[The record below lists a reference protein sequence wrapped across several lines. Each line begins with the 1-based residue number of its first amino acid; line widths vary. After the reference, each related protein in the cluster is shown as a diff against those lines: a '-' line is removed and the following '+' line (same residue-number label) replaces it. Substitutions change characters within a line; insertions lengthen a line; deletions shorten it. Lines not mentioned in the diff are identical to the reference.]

1 MVSSPDCLR
10 EQFKILQK
18 DYQQQ
23 LPSKIGHI
31 SEIWYRL
38 LRRPDRVADWEK
50 LHCLI
55 HRMVGSGATFG
66 MSELSETARR
76 MEGYIT
82 DMMAMKSHP
91 TAAQQAL
98 INTVLDEL
106 KQMAIGPQWQVIGGI
121 VDQYSPEEKK
131 EVKSRWRGEESWRN
145 VKSKKLIV
153 LIEYDEEQAN
163 DLRVQ
168 LSCFGY
174 KISTVKELKG
184 LKDAIEE
191 MSPAAVIMDVMWP
204 EGQMA
209 GTEIIQEIQGSRNWP
224 LPVLFI
230 SARDDLQAR
239 LQAVRAGGA
248 AYFHKPVDIGS
259 LIDKLDSLTAHE
271 TREPH
276 RILIVDDELILATY
290 HANILGKAGM
300 VTEVVTDPMQV
311 MKSLVDFKP
320 ELILMDMYM
329 PGCNGLELA
338 SVIRQQDAYVSI
350 PIVFLSVETNVEQQL
365 TAMHLGGDEFLT
377 KPIEA
382 QHLIAEV
389 KSRVERSRIVSS
401 FMERDSL
408 TGLLNHT
415 KIKERLSIELTR
427 AKRQQSPLAFAM
439 IDIDCFKGVND
450 IFGHLIGDRVI
461 KSLSRLLKQRLRKT
475 DIIGRYGGEEFAV
488 ILPDTDAIGAA
499 KVLNEI
505 RSGFAKV
512 RQLAQDN
519 HEFSVTFSCGVAAF
533 PEYSD
538 ANSLNEAADKALYQ
552 AKHSGRNQLALA
564 GGGLS

>member
-1 MVSSPDCLR
+1 MVSSPDCVR
-10 EQFKILQK
+10 EQFKSLQK
-18 DYQQQ
+18 EYQQQ
-23 LPSKIGHI
+23 LPSKIGQI

-38 LRRPDRVADWEK
+38 LRWPERVADWEK
-50 LHCLI
+50 LHCLL
-55 HRMVGSGATFG
+55 HRLVGSGATFG
-66 MSELSETARR
+66 MRELSETARI
-76 MEGYIT
+76 MEGYIK
-82 DMMAMKSHP
+82 DMMASKSSP
-91 TAAQQAL
+91 TAAQQTL
-98 INTVLDEL
+98 INNVLDEL
-106 KQMAIGPQWQVIGGI
+106 KQMAIGPHWQVIETRVYPHI
-121 VDQYSPEEKK
+121 DERIQPRKNIFI
-131 EVKSRWRGEESWRN
+131 GEEYQKNTNSN
-145 VKSKKLIV
+145 KLIS
-153 LIEYDEEQAN
+153 LIEYDEKQAN
-163 DLRVQ
+163 DLAVQ

-174 KISTVKELKG
+174 QISTFKALKG
-184 LKDAIEE
+184 LEKAIEE
-191 MSPAAVIMDVMWP
+191 MSPAAVIMDIMWP

-209 GTEIIQEIQGSRNWP
+209 GTEMIRGIQEGRNSP

-230 SARDDLQAR
+230 SARDDLKAR

-248 AYFHKPVDIGS
+248 AYFHKPVDMGS
-259 LIDKLDSLTAHE
+259 LIDKLDSLTARE
-271 TREPH
+271 TRDPH
-276 RILIVDDELILATY
+276 RILIVDDESILANY
-290 HANILGKAGM
+290 HAKILGKGGM

-311 MKSLVDFKP
+311 MQSLVDFKP

-415 KIKERLSIELTR
+415 KIKERLSIEVAR

-475 DIIGRYGGEEFAV
+475 DTIGRYGGEEFAV
-488 ILPDTDAIGAA
+488 ILPDTDAKVAA

-512 RQLAQDN
+512 RQLAQDD

-533 PEYSD
+533 PEYGD
-538 ANSLNEAADKALYQ
+538 ANILNEAADKALYQ
-552 AKHSGRNQLALA
+552 AKRSGRNQLALA
-564 GGGLS
+564 AAND

>member
-1 MVSSPDCLR
+1 MVSSLDCVR
-10 EQFKILQK
+10 EQLKILQK
-18 DYQQQ
+18 EYQQQ
-23 LPSKIGHI
+23 LPSQILQI
-31 SEIWYRL
+31 SEIWQKLVCRQGQV
-38 LRRPDRVADWEK
+38 DDWEK

-66 MSELSETARR
+66 MSKLSETARR
-76 MEGYIT
+76 MESYIT
-82 DMMAMKSHP
+82 EMMARKSHP
-91 TAAQQAL
+91 TVAQQAL
-98 INTVLDEL
+98 INPVLDEL
-106 KQMAIGPQWQVIGGI
+106 KQMASGAQWQVIGVIGELPNRGKI
-121 VDQYSPEEKK
+121 QPVKMRFVGEGYQEK
-131 EVKSRWRGEESWRN
+131 S
-145 VKSKKLIV
+145 KSKKLIF
-153 LIEYDEEQAN
+153 LIEDDQCQAN
-163 DLRVQ
+163 DLAVQ

-174 KISTVKELKG
+174 KIRTFKALTG
-184 LKDAIEE
+184 LKEAIAE
-191 MSPAAVIMDVMWP
+191 MSPAAVIMDIMWP

-209 GTEIIQEIQGSRNWP
+209 GTEIIQEIQGSRNAP

-271 TREPH
+271 TRDPH
-276 RILIVDDELILATY
+276 RILIVDDESILATY
-290 HANILGKAGM
+290 HAKILDKAGM

-311 MKSLVDFKP
+311 MQSLVYFKP

-350 PIVFLSVETNVEQQL
+350 PIVFLSVETNMEHHL

-382 QHLIAEV
+382 QHLVAEV

-415 KIKERLSIELTR
+415 KIKERLSIEVAR

-488 ILPDTDAIGAA
+488 ILPDTDAMGAA

-512 RQLAQDN
+512 RQLAQDD

-533 PEYSD
+533 PEYGD

-552 AKHSGRNQLALA
+552 AKRSGRNQLALA

>member
-1 MVSSPDCLR
+1 MVSSPDCVR
-10 EQFKILQK
+10 EQFLILQK
-18 DYQQQ
+18 EYQQQ
-23 LPSKIGHI
+23 LPSKLGQIA
-31 SEIWYRL
+31 EIWERL
-38 LRRPDRVADWEK
+38 LRGPDRVANWEK

-55 HRMVGSGATFG
+55 HRLVGSGATFG
-66 MSELSETARR
+66 MRELSETARR
-76 MEGYIT
+76 MEGYIQ
-82 DMMAMKSHP
+82 DMMARKSAP

-98 INTVLDEL
+98 INNVLNEL
-106 KQMAIGPQWQVIGGI
+106 KQIAIGPQWQVIETRGYPHI
-121 VDQYSPEEKK
+121 DERIRPIKK
-131 EVKSRWRGEESWRN
+131 IFRGEESPQN
-145 VKSKKLIV
+145 TKNNKLIF
-153 LIEYDEEQAN
+153 LIEEDENHAN
-163 DLRVQ
+163 YLAVQ

-174 KISTVKELKG
+174 KISTFKAKKG
-184 LKDAIEE
+184 LEKALAE
-191 MSPAAVIMDVMWP
+191 MSPAAVIMDIMWP
-204 EGQMA
+204 DGQIA
-209 GTEIIQEIQGSRNWP
+209 GTEMIRGIQEGRKSP

-230 SARDDLQAR
+230 SARDDLKAR

-248 AYFHKPVDIGS
+248 AYFHKPVDINS
-259 LIDKLDSLTAHE
+259 LLDKLDSLTAHDIGD
-271 TREPH
+271 PH
-276 RILIVDDELILATY
+276 RILIVDDEQILATY
-290 HANILGKAGM
+290 HAKILSKAGM
-300 VTEVVTDPMQV
+300 VTEVVTDPMRV
-311 MKSLVDFKP
+311 MQSLVDFKP

-329 PGCNGLELA
+329 PRCNGLELA

-415 KIKERLSIELTR
+415 KIKERLSIEVAR
-427 AKRQQSPLAFAM
+427 ANRKESTLAFAM

-450 IFGHLIGDRVI
+450 IFGHLSGDRVL

-505 RSGFAKV
+505 RCGFAKV

-533 PEYSD
+533 PEYGD

-552 AKHSGRNQLALA
+552 AKRSGRNQLALA
-564 GGGLS
+564 AAHD